1 MAEIFIFLPLIQ
13 IKADGNFELSFDL
26 MHRNRFPYPRRVH
39 RFPEGKERFLVVK
52 CPAAFRGLWLGE
64 PVVSL
69 GSPFLQ
75 EQACAGLF
83 LLPPLVW
90 AFVKQ
95 ACQSV

>member
-1 MAEIFIFLPLIQ
+1 MTEMFIFLPLIQ
-13 IKADGNFELSFDL
+13 IKANGNFELSFDL
-26 MHRNRFPYPRRVH
+26 MNRNRFPYLRRAH
-39 RFPEGKERFLVVK
+39 RFPRGKERFLVVK
-52 CPAAFRGLWLGE
+52 RPAAFRGLWLVE

-83 LLPPLVW
+83 RLPPLLW